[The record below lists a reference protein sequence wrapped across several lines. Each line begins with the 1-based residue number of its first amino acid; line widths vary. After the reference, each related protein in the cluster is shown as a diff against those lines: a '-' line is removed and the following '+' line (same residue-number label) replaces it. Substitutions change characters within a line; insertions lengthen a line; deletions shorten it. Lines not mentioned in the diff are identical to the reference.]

1 MKTYNQLYN
10 KQRNYYQNERLDI
23 LQFVPRGIKR
33 TLEFGCGQG
42 NFSELLKKNMGV
54 EAWAIEI
61 DESAAGQAQN
71 KIDRVINA
79 DVHEGILQ
87 VPDNYFDCI
96 FFLDILE
103 HLLNPYKLLEDVKKK
118 LTPGGK
124 VIVSVPNVRYWSVFR
139 KYIWSGDWE
148 YKEKGVM
155 DITHLR
161 FFTRKSIFKMF
172 ISSGYQIDQCV
183 GINKTSRS
191 SFKCFTFLTFGRF
204 SDCAYPQYAIVAHI

>member
-1 MKTYNQLYN
+1 MKTYNQLYA
-10 KQRNYYQNERLDI
+10 KQRNYYQNERRDI
-23 LQFVPRGIKR
+23 LQFVPKGVKR

-42 NFSELLKKNMGV
+42 NFSELLKKTMGV

-61 DESAAGQAQN
+61 DEQAACQAQN

-79 DVHEGILQ
+79 DAHEGMSQI
-87 VPDNYFDCI
+87 PDNYFDCI

-103 HLLNPYKLLEDVKKK
+103 HLLNPHKLLEEVKQK

-139 KYIWSGDWE
+139 KYVWSGDWE

-172 ISSGYQIDQCV
+172 TSSGYQIDQCV

-204 SDCAYPQYAIVAHI
+204 SDCAYPQYAIVAQI